1 MTAYQRMYYYL
12 DHAIG
17 EALREMEQQNFG
29 TARETLRQAQE
40 LADKMRRKEEGTTDV
55 HEHIR
60 NPYDFIERKIPYRCP

>member
-1 MTAYQRMYYYL
+1 MTAYTRMYYYL

-55 HEHIR
+55 HEYIR
-60 NPYDFIERKIPYRCP
+60 NPYDFIERKIP

>member
-12 DHAIG
+12 DQAIS

-55 HEHIR
+55 HEYIR
-60 NPYDFIERKIPYRCP
+60 NPYDFIERKIP

>member
-12 DHAIG
+12 DHAIS

-55 HEHIR
+55 HEYIR
-60 NPYDFIERKIPYRCP
+60 DPYDFIERKIP

>member
-12 DHAIG
+12 DHAIS

-55 HEHIR
+55 HEYIR
-60 NPYDFIERKIPYRCP
+60 NPYDFSERKIP

>member
-55 HEHIR
+55 HEYIR
-60 NPYDFIERKIPYRCP
+60 NPYDFIERKRP

>member
-1 MTAYQRMYYYL
+1 MTTYQRMYYYL
-12 DHAIG
+12 DHAIS

-55 HEHIR
+55 HEYIR
-60 NPYDFIERKIPYRCP
+60 NPYDFIERKIP

>member
-12 DHAIG
+12 DHAIS

-55 HEHIR
+55 HEYIR
-60 NPYDFIERKIPYRCP
+60 NPYDFIERKIT

>member
-12 DHAIG
+12 DHAIS

-29 TARETLRQAQE
+29 TARETLWQAQE

-55 HEHIR
+55 HEYIR
-60 NPYDFIERKIPYRCP
+60 NPYDFIERKIP

>member
-12 DHAIG
+12 DNAIG

-55 HEHIR
+55 HEYIR
-60 NPYDFIERKIPYRCP
+60 NPYDFIERKIP

>member
-12 DHAIG
+12 DHAIS

-29 TARETLRQAQE
+29 TAWETLRQAQE

-55 HEHIR
+55 HEYIR
-60 NPYDFIERKIPYRCP
+60 NPYDFIERKIP

>member
-12 DHAIG
+12 DHAIS

-29 TARETLRQAQE
+29 TLRQAQE

-55 HEHIR
+55 HEYIR
-60 NPYDFIERKIPYRCP
+60 NPYDFIERKIP

>member
-12 DHAIG
+12 DHAISK
-17 EALREMEQQNFG
+17 ALREMEQQNFG

-55 HEHIR
+55 HEYIR
-60 NPYDFIERKIPYRCP
+60 NPYDFIERKIP

>member
-12 DHAIG
+12 DHAIS

-55 HEHIR
+55 HEYIR
-60 NPYDFIERKIPYRCP
+60 NPYDFIE

>member
-12 DHAIG
+12 DHAIS

-40 LADKMRRKEEGTTDV
+40 LADKMRRKEEGATDV
-55 HEHIR
+55 HEYIR
-60 NPYDFIERKIPYRCP
+60 NPYDFIERKIP

>member
-12 DHAIG
+12 DHASG

-55 HEHIR
+55 HEYIR
-60 NPYDFIERKIPYRCP
+60 NPYDFIERKIP

>member
-12 DHAIG
+12 DHAIS

-40 LADKMRRKEEGTTDV
+40 LADKMRRKEEGTIDV
-55 HEHIR
+55 HEYIR
-60 NPYDFIERKIPYRCP
+60 NPYDFIERKIP

>member
-40 LADKMRRKEEGTTDV
+40 LADKMRRKEKGTTDV
-55 HEHIR
+55 HEYIR
-60 NPYDFIERKIPYRCP
+60 NPYDFIERKIP

>member
-1 MTAYQRMYYYL
+1 MTAYQRRYYYL
-12 DHAIG
+12 AHAIS

-55 HEHIR
+55 HEYIR
-60 NPYDFIERKIPYRCP
+60 NPYDFIERKIP

>member
-12 DHAIG
+12 DHAIS

-29 TARETLRQAQE
+29 PARETLRQAQE

-55 HEHIR
+55 HEYIR
-60 NPYDFIERKIPYRCP
+60 NPYDFIERKIP

>member
-17 EALREMEQQNFG
+17 EALGEMEQQNFG

-55 HEHIR
+55 HEYIR
-60 NPYDFIERKIPYRCP
+60 NPYDFIERKIP

>member
-12 DHAIG
+12 DHAIS

-40 LADKMRRKEEGTTDV
+40 LADKMRRKKEGTTDV
-55 HEHIR
+55 HEYIR
-60 NPYDFIERKIPYRCP
+60 NPYDFIERKIP

>member
-12 DHAIG
+12 DHAIS

-40 LADKMRRKEEGTTDV
+40 LDDKMRRKEEGTTDV
-55 HEHIR
+55 HEYIR
-60 NPYDFIERKIPYRCP
+60 NPYDFIERKIP

>member
-12 DHAIG
+12 DHAIS

-55 HEHIR
+55 HEYIR
-60 NPYDFIERKIPYRCP
+60 NPYDFIEQKIP

>member
-12 DHAIG
+12 DHAIS
-17 EALREMEQQNFG
+17 EALREMELQNFG

-55 HEHIR
+55 HEYIR
-60 NPYDFIERKIPYRCP
+60 NPYDFIERKIP

>member
-12 DHAIG
+12 VHAIG

-55 HEHIR
+55 HEYIR
-60 NPYDFIERKIPYRCP
+60 NPYDFIERKIP

>member
-12 DHAIG
+12 DHAIS

-55 HEHIR
+55 HEYIR
-60 NPYDFIERKIPYRCP
+60 KPYDFIERKIP

>member
-12 DHAIG
+12 DQAIG

-55 HEHIR
+55 HEYIR
-60 NPYDFIERKIPYRCP
+60 NPYDFIERKIP

>member
-12 DHAIG
+12 DHAIS

-29 TARETLRQAQE
+29 TSRETLRQAQE

-55 HEHIR
+55 HEYIR
-60 NPYDFIERKIPYRCP
+60 NPYDFIERKIP

>member
-12 DHAIG
+12 DHAIS

-55 HEHIR
+55 HEYIR
-60 NPYDFIERKIPYRCP
+60 NPYNFIERKIP

>member
-12 DHAIG
+12 DHVSG

-55 HEHIR
+55 HEYIR
-60 NPYDFIERKIPYRCP
+60 NPYDFIERKIP

>member
-12 DHAIG
+12 DHAIS

-29 TARETLRQAQE
+29 TVRETLRQAQE

-55 HEHIR
+55 HEYIR
-60 NPYDFIERKIPYRCP
+60 NPYDFIERKIP

>member
-12 DHAIG
+12 DHAIN

-55 HEHIR
+55 HEYIR
-60 NPYDFIERKIPYRCP
+60 NPYDFIERKIP

>member
-12 DHAIG
+12 DHAIS

-29 TARETLRQAQE
+29 TARETRRQAQE

-55 HEHIR
+55 HEYIR
-60 NPYDFIERKIPYRCP
+60 NPYDFIERKIP

>member
-12 DHAIG
+12 DHAIS
-17 EALREMEQQNFG
+17 EALRDMEQQNFG

-55 HEHIR
+55 HEYIR
-60 NPYDFIERKIPYRCP
+60 NPYDFIERKIP

>member
-12 DHAIG
+12 DHAIS

-55 HEHIR
+55 HEYIR
-60 NPYDFIERKIPYRCP
+60 NPYDFIERKIP

>member
-12 DHAIG
+12 DHAIS

-40 LADKMRRKEEGTTDV
+40 LADKMRRKEGGTTDV
-55 HEHIR
+55 HEYIR
-60 NPYDFIERKIPYRCP
+60 NPYDFIERKIP

>member
-12 DHAIG
+12 DHAIS

-40 LADKMRRKEEGTTDV
+40 LADKVRRKEEGTTDV
-55 HEHIR
+55 HEYIR
-60 NPYDFIERKIPYRCP
+60 NPYDFIERKIP

>member
-12 DHAIG
+12 DHAIS
-17 EALREMEQQNFG
+17 EALHEMEQQNFG

-55 HEHIR
+55 HEYIR
-60 NPYDFIERKIPYRCP
+60 NPYDFIERKIP